1 MFYAYLSRVIRC
13 RAVQKRKGASVIE
26 KGTACRAPTFGR
38 YAFCNGGRPA
48 LFAGQLRLEYGLC
61 FIDIIRLED
70 HGGLVLRPALD
81 VSVEVFDID
90 AGFGQRLDDAVQKPA
105 RDIGDVVAEQGVD
118 PRGEAGSLE
127 RIYTFVR
134 VIHNHA
140 DDAEL
145 RGVADGEGQDA
156 DPLLFQGFKDGLQVP
171 RLVLYKYGYL
181 LSSHLIPPRAF
192 FN

>member
-1 MFYAYLSRVIRC
+1 VCWSYASL
-13 RAVQKRKGASVIE
+13 
-26 KGTACRAPTFGR
+26 
-38 YAFCNGGRPA
+38 
-48 LFAGQLRLEYGLC
+48 AGQLRLEYGLR

-90 AGFGQRLDDAVQKPA
+90 AGFGQRLDNTVQKTA
-105 RDIGDVVAEQGVD
+105 RDVGDVVAEHGVD
-118 PRGEAGSLE
+118 PCGEAGSLE
-127 RIYTFVR
+127 GAQAFVR

-140 DDAEL
+140 HDAEL
-145 RGVADGEGQDA
+145 RGVADREGEDA
-156 DPLLFQGFKDGLQVP
+156 NSFLFQGFKDGLQVS